1 MFRPGLASE
10 LIVDGRAA
18 SCLIWSRSLILEIV
32 GTSTDISEGLI
43 LCYHY
48 QLLLISVFLCLSNCL
63 LLWICGVTR
72 CDCEIYLYI
81 NRIDQAHYTQQV
93 TAHVLSAGV

>member
-32 GTSTDISEGLI
+32 GTSTDISQGLM

-48 QLLLISVFLCLSNCL
+48 HCYF
-63 LLWICGVTR
+63 
-72 CDCEIYLYI
+72 
-81 NRIDQAHYTQQV
+81 
-93 TAHVLSAGV
+93 